1 MQREMKGGIFCAVLA
16 AVLYAVNAPFSKQLL
31 HSLPPT
37 LTAGFLYLGAG
48 AGMALIAVIRRIRKT
63 AGRES
68 KLTRAELPYTVAM
81 IVLDIAAP
89 VCLMFGLR
97 STPAASAALLNNFE
111 IVATALIAWVV
122 FRERIRVRLWLGIL
136 CVTAACALLSLE
148 NLQGMH
154 FSKGSLLVLLAA
166 VCWGLENNCTRK
178 LSDKDPME
186 IVLLKGLFSG
196 AGSLITGLCIGERVA
211 LWSDVPAALAL
222 GFVAYGLSIFFYVYA
237 QRKLGA
243 ARTSTF
249 YALAP
254 FVSVFLSLA
263 LFREKPGYA
272 FPAALA
278 LMALGTWLSAC
289 EK

>member
-1 MQREMKGGIFCAVLA
+1 MQRETKGGIFCAVLA

-31 HSLPPT
+31 RSLPPT

-48 AGMALIAVIRRIRKT
+48 AGMALIALIRRIRKT

-254 FVSVFLSLA
+254 FVSVFLSLV

>member
-1 MQREMKGGIFCAVLA
+1 MSDVW
-16 AVLYAVNAPFSKQLL
+16 
-31 HSLPPT
+31 
-37 LTAGFLYLGAG
+37 
-48 AGMALIAVIRRIRKT
+48 
-63 AGRES
+63 
-68 KLTRAELPYTVAM
+68 
-81 IVLDIAAP
+81 
-89 VCLMFGLR
+89 
-97 STPAASAALLNNFE
+97 AALLNNFE

-211 LWSDVPAALAL
+211 L
-222 GFVAYGLSIFFYVYA
+222 
-237 QRKLGA
+237 
-243 ARTSTF
+243 
-249 YALAP
+249 
-254 FVSVFLSLA
+254 
-263 LFREKPGYA
+263 
-272 FPAALA
+272 
-278 LMALGTWLSAC
+278 
-289 EK
+289 

>member
-1 MQREMKGGIFCAVLA
+1 MQRETKGGIFCAVLA

-31 HSLPPT
+31 RSLPPT

-48 AGMALIAVIRRIRKT
+48 AGMALIVLIRRIRKT

-111 IVATALIAWVV
+111 IAATALIAWVV

-148 NLQGMH
+148 NLHGMH

>member
-1 MQREMKGGIFCAVLA
+1 MSDVW
-16 AVLYAVNAPFSKQLL
+16 
-31 HSLPPT
+31 
-37 LTAGFLYLGAG
+37 
-48 AGMALIAVIRRIRKT
+48 
-63 AGRES
+63 
-68 KLTRAELPYTVAM
+68 
-81 IVLDIAAP
+81 
-89 VCLMFGLR
+89 
-97 STPAASAALLNNFE
+97 AALLNNFE

-249 YALAP
+249 YALEP

>member
-1 MQREMKGGIFCAVLA
+1 MQRETKGGIFCAVLA

-31 HSLPPT
+31 RSLPPT

-48 AGMALIAVIRRIRKT
+48 AGMALIVLIRRIRKT

-111 IVATALIAWVV
+111 IAATALIAWVV

>member
-1 MQREMKGGIFCAVLA
+1 MQRETKGGIFCAVLA

-37 LTAGFLYLGAG
+37 LMAGFLYLGAG

-63 AGRES
+63 AGLES

>member
-1 MQREMKGGIFCAVLA
+1 MQRETKGGIFCAVLA

-48 AGMALIAVIRRIRKT
+48 AGMALIALIRRIRKT

>member
-16 AVLYAVNAPFSKQLL
+16 AVLYAVNALFSKQLL

-37 LTAGFLYLGAG
+37 LMAGFLYLGAG
-48 AGMALIAVIRRIRKT
+48 AGMALIALIRRIRKT

>member
-1 MQREMKGGIFCAVLA
+1 MQRETKGGIFCAVLA

-37 LTAGFLYLGAG
+37 LMAGFLYLGAG

-63 AGRES
+63 AGLES

-211 LWSDVPAALAL
+211 LWSDVPAALTL

>member
-63 AGRES
+63 AGLES

-222 GFVAYGLSIFFYVYA
+222 GFAAYGLSIFFYVYA

>member
-48 AGMALIAVIRRIRKT
+48 AGTILIALIRRIRKT
-63 AGRES
+63 AGLES

-122 FRERIRVRLWLGIL
+122 FRERIRVRLWLGLL

>member
-1 MQREMKGGIFCAVLA
+1 
-16 AVLYAVNAPFSKQLL
+16 
-31 HSLPPT
+31 
-37 LTAGFLYLGAG
+37 
-48 AGMALIAVIRRIRKT
+48 
-63 AGRES
+63 
-68 KLTRAELPYTVAM
+68 
-81 IVLDIAAP
+81 
-89 VCLMFGLR
+89 MFGLR

>member
-1 MQREMKGGIFCAVLA
+1 MQRETKGGIFCAVLA

-31 HSLPPT
+31 RSLPPT

-63 AGRES
+63 AGLES

>member
-16 AVLYAVNAPFSKQLL
+16 AALYAVNAPFSKQLL
-31 HSLPPT
+31 RSLPPT

-48 AGMALIAVIRRIRKT
+48 AGTILIALIRRIRKT
-63 AGRES
+63 AGLES

-111 IVATALIAWVV
+111 IAATALIAWVV

-237 QRKLGA
+237 QR
-243 ARTSTF
+243 
-249 YALAP
+249 
-254 FVSVFLSLA
+254 
-263 LFREKPGYA
+263 
-272 FPAALA
+272 
-278 LMALGTWLSAC
+278 
-289 EK
+289 

>member
-1 MQREMKGGIFCAVLA
+1 MQRETKGGIFCAVLA

-31 HSLPPT
+31 RSLPPT

-63 AGRES
+63 AGLES

-81 IVLDIAAP
+81 ILLDIAAP

-249 YALAP
+249 YALA
-254 FVSVFLSLA
+254 

>member
-1 MQREMKGGIFCAVLA
+1 MQRETKGGIFCVVLA

-31 HSLPPT
+31 RSLPPT

-48 AGMALIAVIRRIRKT
+48 AGMALIALIRRIRKT

>member
-1 MQREMKGGIFCAVLA
+1 MQREMKGGIFCAGLA

>member
-1 MQREMKGGIFCAVLA
+1 MQRETKGGIFCAVLA

-31 HSLPPT
+31 RSLPPT

-48 AGMALIAVIRRIRKT
+48 AGMALIVLIRRIRKT

>member
-1 MQREMKGGIFCAVLA
+1 MQRETKGGIFCAVLA

-31 HSLPPT
+31 RSLPPT

-48 AGMALIAVIRRIRKT
+48 AGMALIALIRRIRKT

>member
-1 MQREMKGGIFCAVLA
+1 MFC
-16 AVLYAVNAPFSKQLL
+16 
-31 HSLPPT
+31 
-37 LTAGFLYLGAG
+37 
-48 AGMALIAVIRRIRKT
+48 
-63 AGRES
+63 
-68 KLTRAELPYTVAM
+68 
-81 IVLDIAAP
+81 
-89 VCLMFGLR
+89 
-97 STPAASAALLNNFE
+97 
-111 IVATALIAWVV
+111 
-122 FRERIRVRLWLGIL
+122 WL
-136 CVTAACALLSLE
+136 
-148 NLQGMH
+148 
-154 FSKGSLLVLLAA
+154 
-166 VCWGLENNCTRK
+166 LENNCTRK